1 MEINNKFKKKINNC
15 VVRIIAEDIDINWKL
30 PYLTEEP
37 SKGQGSGFFID
48 DIGHILTCAH
58 VVNSAKNVYIEIP
71 SVGSDKYQC
80 DIVGI
85 CPHFDIA
92 LLKTKLYKPKKYL
105 KLGDSEKID
114 VGKEVQVVGY
124 PVSFSSSSS
133 NVNNLK
139 YTVGIISGQ
148 QKGLIQ
154 TDSAI
159 NPGNSGG
166 PLFCNNKVIGINS
179 MKLVGDSLE
188 NIGYA
193 IPINNY
199 KVIKNDFKEK
209 IIYRPNLL
217 FEYNNS
223 DKNIIKEFTKG
234 KTDKGIIVSKLLEGS
249 ILQGNNSKIKI
260 GSIITEINNMKIDN
274 YGLTDNYKW
283 LGTNV
288 NIDVLLNS
296 FKNNDFITIKYYNN
310 DKLEATKIKL
320 IPFIP
325 PIRTIY
331 NIFENVDYFILGG
344 VVLMNF
350 SVNHLLN
357 IEKNNI
363 NLLYVMG
370 KVEEL
375 LKPRI
380 IVSFVFPNGKVNI
393 LNNIVRNSFLEKIN
407 DIEIKSISEIKNA
420 LNKPIL
426 INGKEYIKLESD
438 TGKYVILSIEE
449 IIKEDLLFSQIYNY
463 PLDDF
468 HKKYIKKLKIKI

>member
-1 MEINNKFKKKINNC
+1 MEINNLFKKKINSC

-30 PYLTEEP
+30 PYLIEEP

-48 DIGHILTCAH
+48 NLGHILTCAH
-58 VVNSAKNVYIEIP
+58 VVNYARNVYIEIP
-71 SVGSDKYQC
+71 ALGSEKYQC
-80 DIVGI
+80 DIIGI

-105 KLGDSEKID
+105 NLGDSEKID

-199 KVIKNDFKEK
+199 KVIKDNFKEK
-209 IIYRPNLL
+209 IVYRPNLL
-217 FEYNNS
+217 FEYNNT
-223 DKNIIKEFTKG
+223 DKNIIKVLTNG
-234 KTDKGIIVSKLLEGS
+234 KIEKGIIVSKILEGS
-249 ILQGNNSKIKI
+249 ILEKTKLKV
-260 GSIITEINNMKIDN
+260 GSII
-274 YGLTDNYKW
+274 
-283 LGTNV
+283 
-288 NIDVLLNS
+288 
-296 FKNNDFITIKYYNN
+296 
-310 DKLEATKIKL
+310 
-320 IPFIP
+320 IP
-325 PIRTIY
+325 PVRKIY
-331 NIFENVDYFILGG
+331 NIFENVEYFIIGG
-344 VVLMNF
+344 IVLMNF
-350 SVNHLLN
+350 STNHLLN
-357 IEKNNI
+357 IDKHNI
-363 NLLYVMG
+363 NLLYIMS

-375 LKPRI
+375 MKQRVI
-380 IVSFVFPNGKVNI
+380 ITFIFPNGKVNI
-393 LNNIVRNSFLEKIN
+393 LNNIVQNTFLVKIN
-407 DIEIKSISEIKNA
+407 DIDIKCISEIKDA
-420 LNKPIL
+420 LDKPML
-426 INGKEYIKLESD
+426 INNKEYIKLETD
-438 TGKYVILSIEE
+438 NGKFIILSVDD
-449 IIKEDLLFSQIYNY
+449 IIKEDLLFSQIYKY
-463 PLDDF
+463 PLNSF
-468 HKKYIKKLKIKI
+468 HNKYIKNTKKRLVY

>member
-1 MEINNKFKKKINNC
+1 MEIDNKFKKKINNC

-48 DIGHILTCAH
+48 TLGHILTCAH
-58 VVNSAKNVYIEIP
+58 VVNYAKNVYIEIP
-71 SVGSDKYQC
+71 SIGSDKYQC
-80 DIVGI
+80 DIIGI
-85 CPHFDIA
+85 CPEFDIA
-92 LLKTKLYKPKKYL
+92 LLKTKIYKPTDFMD
-105 KLGDSEKID
+105 LGDSEKLN
-114 VGKEVQVVGY
+114 VGREVQVVGY
-124 PVSFSSSSS
+124 PVSFS

-193 IPINNY
+193 IPINYY
-199 KVIKNDFKEK
+199 KIIKNDFKEK

-217 FEYNNS
+217 FEYNNT
-223 DKNIIKEFTKG
+223 DKNIIKELTNG
-234 KTDKGIIVSKLLEGS
+234 KCSKGIIVSKILDGSLLNKNGS
-249 ILQGNNSKIKI
+249 NIKI
-260 GSIITEINNMKIDN
+260 GSIITEIDGMKIDN

-288 NIDVLLNS
+288 NIDVLLNNY
-296 FKNNDFITIKYYNN
+296 KNNDIMTIKYYND
-310 DKLEATKIKL
+310 DKLEVSKIAL
-320 IPFIP
+320 EPFIP

-331 NIFENVDYFILGG
+331 TTFENVDYFIIGG

-350 SVNHLLN
+350 SVNHLSN
-357 IEKNNI
+357 IDKTSI
-363 NLLYVMG
+363 NLLYTVS

-375 LKPRI
+375 LKPRVI
-380 IVSFVFPNGKVNI
+380 ISFIFPNGKVNI
-393 LNNIVRNSFLEKIN
+393 LNNIVKNTFLVKIN
-407 DIEIKSISEIKNA
+407 DIKIKTIHDIKKA
-420 LNKPIL
+420 LKKPLL
-426 INGKEYIKLESD
+426 INEKEYIKLETED
-438 TGKYVILSIEE
+438 GKYVILSIEE
-449 IIKEDLLFSQIYNY
+449 VIKEDLLFSQIYKY

-468 HKKYIKKLKIKI
+468 HMKYIKKFKIKI

>member
-1 MEINNKFKKKINNC
+1 MEINNLFKKKINSC

-30 PYLTEEP
+30 PYLIEEP

-48 DIGHILTCAH
+48 NLGHILTCAH
-58 VVNSAKNVYIEIP
+58 VVNYAKNVYIEIP
-71 SVGSDKYQC
+71 ALGSEKYQC
-80 DIVGI
+80 DIIGI

-105 KLGDSEKID
+105 NLGDSEKID

-199 KVIKNDFKEK
+199 KVIKDNFKEK
-209 IIYRPNLL
+209 IVYRPNLL
-217 FEYNNS
+217 FEYNNT
-223 DKNIIKEFTKG
+223 DKNIIKVLTNG
-234 KTDKGIIVSKLLEGS
+234 KIEKGIIVSKILEGS
-249 ILQGNNSKIKI
+249 ILEKTKLKV
-260 GSIITEINNMKIDN
+260 GSIITEINNIKIDN
-274 YGLTDNYKW
+274 YGLTNNYKW

-288 NIDVLLNS
+288 NIDILLNNI
-296 FKNNDFITIKYYNN
+296 KNNNYITIKYYNN
-310 DKLEATKIKL
+310 AKLEVSKYKL

-325 PIRTIY
+325 PVRKIY
-331 NIFENVDYFILGG
+331 NIFENVEYFIIGG
-344 VVLMNF
+344 IVLMNF
-350 SVNHLLN
+350 STNHLLN
-357 IEKNNI
+357 IDKQNI
-363 NLLYVMG
+363 NLLYIMS

-375 LKPRI
+375 MKQRVI
-380 IVSFVFPNGKVNI
+380 ITFIFPNGKVNI
-393 LNNIVRNSFLEKIN
+393 LNNIVQNTFLVKIN
-407 DIEIKSISEIKNA
+407 DIDIKCISEIKDA
-420 LNKPIL
+420 LDKPIL
-426 INGKEYIKLESD
+426 INNKEYIKLESD
-438 TGKYVILSIEE
+438 SGKFIILSVDD
-449 IIKEDLLFSQIYNY
+449 IIKEDLLFSEIYKY
-463 PLDDF
+463 PLNIF
-468 HKKYIKKLKIKI
+468 HTKYIKNTKIKG